1 MVNYSEAK
9 MYKILKSVDEEIYV
23 GCTTQTLAQR
33 MGKHRRTARNRNTKF
48 YRHMNYIGT
57 NNFYIELICK
67 YPCENVEELHA
78 KAECF
83 RTKATSIL

>member
-1 MVNYSEAK
+1 MN
-9 MYKILKSVDEEIYV
+9 SVDEEIYV